1 MRDQAQQFGVGGIGF
16 AAGIV
21 CGQRPAVGV
30 QGSAADVFQSAVDFV
45 AQMQQK
51 QVFGEGCRLLEQGDF
66 ISADGFDVG
75 DEAFAVEIGIVPA
88 QCDSVGDAVRFKMQ
102 HFDLCAHFKRMVDE
116 FRVILR
122 GKHAAALLGQG
133 GLDVPCVRQVQRD
146 FAGFVAAFGVGQK
159 QACAVEKAA
168 FVIQQAGT
176 AGEVVGVNDIVDF
189 PFAGRIGQPPGVF
202 VDALHGGRL
211 AIAGSLHLHNVA

>member
-1 MRDQAQQFGVGGIGF
+1 
-16 AAGIV
+16 
-21 CGQRPAVGV
+21 
-30 QGSAADVFQSAVDFV
+30 
-45 AQMQQK
+45 
-51 QVFGEGCRLLEQGDF
+51 
-66 ISADGFDVG
+66 
-75 DEAFAVEIGIVPA
+75 
-88 QCDSVGDAVRFKMQ
+88 MQ
-102 HFDLCAHFKRMVDE
+102 HFDLRAHFKGMVDE

-122 GKHAAALLGQG
+122 GKHMAALLGQS

-159 QACAVEKAA
+159 QARAVEKTA

-176 AGEVVGVNDIVDF
+176 AGEIVGVNDIVDF

-211 AIAGSLHLHNVA
+211 AVAGSLHLHNVAGEIAHHIAARRPIGHLQQVQAAFFFAAVGQRNVPLMAFRHGGNPTLITYPHKKYGYIGKSIDVLSLFGFVEKANML

>member
-1 MRDQAQQFGVGGIGF
+1 
-16 AAGIV
+16 
-21 CGQRPAVGV
+21 
-30 QGSAADVFQSAVDFV
+30 
-45 AQMQQK
+45 MQQE

-88 QCDSVGDAVRFKMQ
+88 QCDSVRNAVRFKMQ
-102 HFDLCAHFKRMVDE
+102 HFDLRAHFKRMVDE
-116 FRVILR
+116 FCVILR
-122 GKHAAALLGQG
+122 GKHAWALLGQG
-133 GLDVPCVRQVQRD
+133 GLDAPCVRQVQRD
-146 FAGFVAAFGVGQK
+146 FAGFMAAVGVGQK
-159 QACAVEKAA
+159 QARAVEKAA
-168 FVIQQAGT
+168 FVIQQAGS

-211 AIAGSLHLHNVA
+211 PVAGSLHLHNVA